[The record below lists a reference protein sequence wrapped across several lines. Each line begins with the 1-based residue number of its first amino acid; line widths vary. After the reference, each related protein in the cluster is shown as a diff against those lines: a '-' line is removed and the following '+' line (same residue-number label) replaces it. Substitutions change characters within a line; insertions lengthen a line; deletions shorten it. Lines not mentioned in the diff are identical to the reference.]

1 MNYFL
6 IILLIFLDQCSKW
19 IIQSRFLLHES
30 IPIVKNI
37 FHITYVQNAGAAF
50 GILKNQKIFFIIA
63 TVFIMAS
70 IFIYIYKQT
79 KLHKILSV
87 SLSLVI
93 AGAIGNLI
101 DRIRFGY
108 VIDFFDF
115 RIWPVFN
122 IADMCIVFGAIGLC
136 YYMVFLENRS

>member
-19 IIQSRFLLHES
+19 IIQSRFSVHES

-37 FHITYVQNAGAAF
+37 FHITYVQNVGAAF
-50 GILKNQKIFFIIA
+50 GILKNQKMFFIIA
-63 TVFIMAS
+63 TVFIVSS
-70 IFIYIYKQT
+70 IFIYIYKQ
-79 KLHKILSV
+79 KNLHKILTG

-93 AGAIGNLI
+93 AGAIGNFI

-108 VIDFFDF
+108 VVDFFDF

-136 YYMVFLENRS
+136 YYMIFLENRS